1 MLVKVVKSLFLKKI
15 SLKIW
20 KYPDFLLTLHCQTKT
35 IRDMEEKFKIEVALT
50 KERLATW
57 FQELFDGA
65 DDILADV
72 KDSDM
77 SVWFKT
83 KEEWETE
90 MPIWER
96 YAIFFMRSREMR
108 VRFTE
113 ESEQGNVSGILPC
126 IALKPNSLSW
136 QTKILM
142 SLQGSSLTI
151 LITLIEVVS

>member
-1 MLVKVVKSLFLKKI
+1 
-15 SLKIW
+15 
-20 KYPDFLLTLHCQTKT
+20 
-35 IRDMEEKFKIEVALT
+35 MEEKIKIEVALT

-72 KDSDM
+72 KDRDM

-113 ESEQGNVSGILPC
+113 ESEQGNVGGILTMNR
-126 IALKPNSLSW
+126 LKA
-136 QTKILM
+136 K
-142 SLQGSSLTI
+142 
-151 LITLIEVVS
+151 LIELANKDFDEFARLFTDDSYYFDRSRFLMDCCIIDE